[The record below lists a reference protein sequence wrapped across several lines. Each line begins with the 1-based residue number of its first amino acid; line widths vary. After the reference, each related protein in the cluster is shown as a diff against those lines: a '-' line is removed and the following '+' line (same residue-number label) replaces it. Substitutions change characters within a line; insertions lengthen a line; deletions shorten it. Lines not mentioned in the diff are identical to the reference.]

1 MIKTKFPKFLSD
13 IPESTENGIPE
24 ERDYVEDVKW
34 PEMTELE
41 ISKEFIKNHTEFY
54 GKGRNRA
61 RQKTRGT
68 ELPTQRLPDLI
79 ITGAKKCGTSALK
92 IFLNMHPWFQER

>member
-1 MIKTKFPKFLSD
+1 MELED
-13 IPESTENGIPE
+13 IQETTENGIPE
-24 ERDYVEDVKW
+24 TTDYVEDIKW

-54 GKGRNRA
+54 SKGRNRA
-61 RQKTRGT
+61 RQKSHGG
-68 ELPTQRLPDLI
+68 ELPIQRTPDLI

-92 IFLNMHPWFQER
+92 IFLNMHPWFQDRVTSGEKS